1 MLGVLSFPSVL
12 LHATTE
18 QVSFHFSCSHPLA
31 LKNKNNTGTK
41 LAGGQEKIWLNKPLF
56 MTIYDFSLLP
66 ETEPSV
72 PILSCTWR
80 VT

>member
-1 MLGVLSFPSVL
+1 MGSGSRLAPTGAITDFKVSMLGVLSFPSVL

-56 MTIYDFSLLP
+56 MTFIAP
-66 ETEPSV
+66 
-72 PILSCTWR
+72 
-80 VT
+80 